1 MAGGLVISRTAL
13 RRQREEGMKQTTA
26 LVVVFAAAAAAE
38 DEHRRAICRPPR
50 VRRRFESAK
59 IRKVRPT
66 VDYVFGNFLMLNF
79 LAVCVLI
86 ERHFLSWCRFYCP
99 L

>member
-1 MAGGLVISRTAL
+1 MDGGLVISRTAL
-13 RRQREEGMKQTTA
+13 RRQREEAMKQTTA

-38 DEHRRAICRPPR
+38 DEHRRAICRAPR
-50 VRRRFESAK
+50 ARRRIESA
-59 IRKVRPT
+59 KVRPT